1 MEQLIGIGLL
11 ILLLAFFT
19 LFTYYAPH
27 GDKAM
32 GALAAAAIA
41 TFLVEAL
48 QSFVIG
54 DIFSLGFFQEAGTEA
69 GLLSGVIVAFLV
81 ALTMGV
87 NPLNSAIIAV
97 SCGGIGLIPSFF
109 AAYIISF
116 GVKYLEKKIPNGLD
130 FIIVVLAIVPLT
142 RLIGVVLTP
151 MVDASLLKIGSI
163 IEVATETSPII
174 MGLMLGGII
183 TVVGTSPL
191 SSMALT
197 ALLGLTGVPM
207 AVGSLAAFGSAFI
220 NSTLFHKLK
229 IGNAKSVLSVAIE
242 PLSKADVISAN
253 PLPIYITNFIGGGLS
268 GVIIAYSGLVNNAPG
283 TATPTAGLLVLF
295 GYNPAMQVLLY
306 AVIVAVV
313 SGMVGLAGAYFFRNF
328 PVYNSDFA
336 KVADEM
342 EEESDKFKKTADI

>member
-1 MEQLIGIGLL
+1 MEQIVGIGLL
-11 ILLLAFFT
+11 VLLLAFFT
-19 LFTYYAPH
+19 VFTYYAPH

-32 GALAAAAIA
+32 RALAAAAIA

-87 NPLNSAIIAV
+87 NPLNAAIIAV
-97 SCGGIGLIPSFF
+97 SCGGIGLIPGFF
-109 AAYIISF
+109 AAYLISF
-116 GVKYLEKKIPNGLD
+116 VVKYMERKIPHGLD
-130 FIIVVLAIVPLT
+130 FIVVVIVIVPIT
-142 RLIGVVLTP
+142 RLIGLLLTP
-151 MVDASLLKIGSI
+151 LVDASLLNIGNI
-163 IEVATETSPII
+163 IVVATEASPIL
-174 MGLMLGGII
+174 MGLLLGGII

-197 ALLGLTGVPM
+197 ALLGLTGIPM

-229 IGNAKSVLSVAIE
+229 IGNMKSVLSVAVE
-242 PLSKADVISAN
+242 PLSKADVVSAN
-253 PLPIYITNFIGGGLS
+253 PIPIYVTNFVGGGLS
-268 GVIIAYSGLVNNAPG
+268 GIVIAYSGLVNDAPG

-295 GYNPAMQVLLY
+295 GYNPAAQVIIY
-306 AVIVAVV
+306 AVIVAVI
-313 SGMVGLAGAYFFRNF
+313 SGVVGYIGSHFFRNY
-328 PVYNSDFA
+328 PVRNTDF
-336 KVADEM
+336 D
-342 EEESDKFKKTADI
+342 